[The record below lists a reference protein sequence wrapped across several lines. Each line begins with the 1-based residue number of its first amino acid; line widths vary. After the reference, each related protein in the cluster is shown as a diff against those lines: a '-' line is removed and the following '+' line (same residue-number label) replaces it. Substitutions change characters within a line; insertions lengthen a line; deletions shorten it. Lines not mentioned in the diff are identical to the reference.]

1 MTYPDTEQTGLQ
13 ILSELGDGYESELE
27 QQLSAERIQRMEL
40 DIWQDEHP
48 ISVFDAAV
56 VTEAQQFRKKLK
68 RELRAEALSR
78 KEEAA
83 RTEEDFREVTEL
95 WDKLDL
101 NRERREQYHEVS
113 RGDVPLE
120 YGASQKSS
128 IVPAWLSSPTQQ
140 AIRQG
145 RFLDVI
151 FKKPEEMYQMV
162 GHAETAKLL
171 QELKP
176 EHQELLFHLVVCGW
190 STAQLAET
198 ISQSDRNVRKK
209 KMRLINR
216 LRDDLV
222 EELSSR
228 KNFCQRELQFLADNK
243 NAALRNSESGEKE
256 VCSV

>member
-1 MTYPDTEQTGLQ
+1 MTYPDTEQRGLL

-40 DIWQDEHP
+40 DICQDEHP
-48 ISVFDAAV
+48 ISVFEDASL
-56 VTEAQQFRKKLK
+56 TEAQQLRKKLK
-68 RELRAEALSR
+68 RELRAEALTR

-101 NRERREQYHEVS
+101 NRERRAQYHEVS

-120 YGASQKSS
+120 YGAVQEPS
-128 IVPAWLSSPTQQ
+128 IVPAWLSSPIQQ

-151 FKKPEEMYQMV
+151 FRKPEEIYQMV
-162 GHAETAKLL
+162 GHPETVELL

-176 EHQELLFHLVVCGW
+176 EYLELLFRLVVCGW

-209 KMRLINR
+209 RMRLMIR
-216 LRDDLV
+216 LR
-222 EELSSR
+222 EELFEKLYGRNNLS
-228 KNFCQRELQFLADNK
+228 QRELQFLADYEK
-243 NAALRNSESGEKE
+243 AALRKSESGEKE

>member
-13 ILSELGDGYESELE
+13 ILSELGGGYESELE

-40 DIWQDEHP
+40 DICQDEHP
-48 ISVFDAAV
+48 ISVLEDV
-56 VTEAQQFRKKLK
+56 PLTEAQQFRKKLK

-83 RTEEDFREVTEL
+83 RTEEDFREVTDL

-120 YGASQKSS
+120 YGAAQEPS

-151 FKKPEEMYQMV
+151 FKRPEELYQMV
-162 GHAETAKLL
+162 GHPKTAELL

-176 EHQELLFHLVVCGW
+176 EYQELLFRLVVCGW
-190 STAQLAET
+190 ASAQLAET

-209 KMRLINR
+209 KMRLVNR
-216 LRDDLV
+216 LRDDLY
-222 EELSSR
+222 EGLSDKKNLSR
-228 KNFCQRELQFLADNK
+228 RELQFLGEYEK
-243 NAALRNSESGEKE
+243 AALSNSESGEKE
-256 VCSV
+256 RCSI